1 MERQQNNTIVCKYC
15 NSTAVVKYGKY
26 KNVQRY
32 WCKSCHR
39 KLKADD
45 ALFHMKKSLQCVS
58 SALSMYYNGMSIAN
72 IGNYLQREY
81 GYHPSKSVVYDWID
95 KYTTMAIEHFRNC
108 KPQVGDTWII
118 DETILDTD
126 GRKIY
131 FWDII
136 DIKTRFLLASRA
148 SLYHTSEDAQKL
160 MESALKRASKAPKV
174 IVTNKLSSCPGSI
187 ELNFSAATEHSQSSP
202 FVFKENTALVEL
214 FRGALKE
221 RIKVMRGF
229 KDFDTLIEF
238 AESFLVFYNFLKPH
252 EALGGRTPADVAQI
266 NYKVRNWADINR
278 ISISSKRTRFTK
290 Q

>member
-1 MERQQNNTIVCKYC
+1 MEREQSNTIVCKYC
-15 NSTAVVKYGKY
+15 NSAAVVKFGKY

-32 WCKSCHR
+32 WCKLCQR

-72 IGNYLQREY
+72 IVNYLQREY
-81 GYHPSKSVVYDWID
+81 GYHPSKSVVYEWID
-95 KYTTMAIEHFRNC
+95 KYTTMAIEHFRNY
-108 KPQVGDTWII
+108 KPQVGDTWIL
-118 DETILDTD
+118 DETILDID

-131 FWDII
+131 FRDII

-148 SLYHTSEDAQKL
+148 SLDHTGEDAQKL
-160 MESALKRASKAPKV
+160 MESALKRAGKAPKV

-187 ELNFSAATEHSQSSP
+187 ELDFSAATKHSQSSP
-202 FVFKENTALVEL
+202 FVFKENTALVER

-221 RIKVMRGF
+221 RTKVMRGF

-238 AESFLVFYNFLKPH
+238 AEGFLVLYNFFKPH
-252 EALGGRTPADVAQI
+252 EALGGITPADAAQI
-266 NYKVRNWADINR
+266 KYKARNWADVSRVSINN
-278 ISISSKRTRFTK
+278 KLRTV
-290 Q
+290 